1 MRASPK
7 IPFVAL
13 SGKLGRP
20 VLILPSLVT
29 VGSLFAGFLSIISA
43 IKGNYE
49 LSVKYIALSFILDG
63 LDGRV
68 ARKFN
73 AISSFGKEF
82 DSLCDLVA
90 FGVAPSLLIWSWA
103 FSAEMDELGVLAS
116 FLFIAGGA
124 IRLARFNISA
134 TTEAKSYFIGLPI
147 PAAACCLASLVYAYP
162 KESPTFLI
170 SVLVLIYVTA
180 LALCMVSTF
189 KYESFK
195 KFRVKGIDPMLLVLC
210 LSILVTL
217 VWKFDRVSIPII
229 LLIYALSGP
238 FTHFRSHADG
248 ELIEHDPDEEDDRIE
263 VH

>member
-1 MRASPK
+1 MRSMPG
-7 IPFVAL
+7 VL
-13 SGKLGRP
+13 SSRIGRP

-29 VGSLFAGFLSIISA
+29 VGSLFAGFMAIISA

-49 LSVKYIALSFILDG
+49 LAVKYIALSFILDG

-73 AISSFGKEF
+73 ATSSFGREF

-90 FGVAPSLLIWSWA
+90 FGVAPSILVWAWA
-103 FSAEMDELGVLAS
+103 FKPEMDELGVLAS
-116 FLFIAGGA
+116 FLFVAGGA

-134 TTEAKSYFIGLPI
+134 TSEAKSYFTGLPI
-147 PAAACCLASLVYAYP
+147 PAAASCLASLVYAYP
-162 KESPTFLI
+162 KEGPTFVV

-189 KYESFK
+189 RYESFK
-195 KFRVKGIDPMLLVLC
+195 KFRVTGIDPMLLVLA

-238 FTHFRSHADG
+238 FSHFRT
-248 ELIEHDPDEEDDRIE
+248 RIE
-263 VH
+263 DEINEDTEPDFEEESQEIH